1 MSRSLQT
8 LNSENKLALWVNRI
22 SESRNSSLS
31 VKEWC
36 SENGICEQT
45 YYRWQRKLFEMT
57 QAQQEATFVEV
68 TAARPIS
75 NNGIAAKIR
84 IGNTEAEIYT
94 GADPTTIEAVLRV
107 LKSC

>member
-1 MSRSLQT
+1 MSKNLQA
-8 LNSENKLALWVNRI
+8 LNSENKLALWASRI
-22 SESRNSSLS
+22 SECRNSSQS

-36 SENGICEQT
+36 RENGVCEQT

-68 TAARPIS
+68 TAARPVS
-75 NNGIAAKIR
+75 RNEIAAKIR
-84 IGNTEAEIYT
+84 IGNTEAEIYS
-94 GADPTTIEAVLRV
+94 GAEPTTIEAVLKV